1 LSANVV
7 HGRVSIMMGS
17 IAYTGC
23 RLDRAAHRRTDA
35 VWLADQLRHG
45 ETRVMPVWRDR
56 SLIGSGEPPQGV
68 TVAGDL
74 AAQVVEQASNVVF
87 LGCGEAGLA
96 CFAADLS
103 ALEPE
108 RLPDFGGGVRFLD
121 LWRMAPRLD
130 ASDGA
135 SLAYARAILRWHR
148 VNRFCGRCGGQTAAR
163 DGGHMR
169 ECTAEKCGDKLF
181 PRTDPC
187 VIMLV
192 TSRRPVREAEH
203 SRCLLGRQPSWP
215 EGLMSTLAGFVEPGE
230 TLEEAVARE
239 VREEVGL
246 DAAAI
251 RYQGAQ
257 PWPFPGSVML
267 GFRAEADEQ
276 AELCFDRDE
285 LEDARWFTRAEVV
298 DIEARGMRLPFRG
311 TIARALIDGW
321 LEEGAKRG
329 L

>member
-1 LSANVV
+1 ML
-7 HGRVSIMMGS
+7 GS

-35 VWLADQLRHG
+35 VWLAEQLRHG
-45 ETRVMPVWRDR
+45 ESRVMPVWRDR
-56 SLIGSGEPPQGV
+56 SLIGSGEPPKGV
-68 TVAGDL
+68 TVTGDL
-74 AAQVVEQASNVVF
+74 AARVVAQASSVVF
-87 LGCGEAGLA
+87 LGCGEEALA
-96 CFAADLS
+96 WFAADLS
-103 ALEPE
+103 SLAPE
-108 RLPDFGGGVRFLD
+108 QLPDFGGGVRFLD

-130 ASDGA
+130 AAEGA
-135 SLAYARAILRWHR
+135 ALAYARAILRWHR
-148 VNRFCGRCGGQTAAR
+148 VNGYCGRCGSPTVMCE
-163 DGGHMR
+163 GGHMR
-169 ECTAEKCGDKLF
+169 ACTAEVCGEKLF

-192 TSRRPVREAEH
+192 TSRRAVRGGELP
-203 SRCLLGRQPSWP
+203 RCLLGRQPAWP

-246 DAAAI
+246 DATAI

-267 GFRAEADEQ
+267 GFRAEADAT
-276 AELCFDRDE
+276 AELRFDRDE
-285 LEDARWFTRAEVV
+285 LEDARWFTREEVLN
-298 DIEARGMRLPFRG
+298 IEARGMRLPFRG

-321 LEEGAKRG
+321 LNERAPQAMAEPEPC
-329 L
+329 